1 MPLISLIAAISEN
14 RILSDST
21 KEHIHAGIPWN
32 IPSDELYYRE
42 TIRRHP
48 VIIGRK
54 SYATFNKPIRNCT
67 TIILTRDTNF
77 QAFGC
82 VVLHSLPEAIAWAKM
97 SETEEIFIAGGGQIY
112 TEAIKFA
119 DKLYLTIVEG
129 NFVGDIYFPE
139 FADFG
144 KVTKEKKMQ
153 ENGFQ
158 FNFVEIEK
166 CVNQVTS
173 PSITG

>member
-14 RILSDST
+14 RILANSAR
-21 KEHIHAGIPWN
+21 KHIRSGNPWN
-32 IPSDELYYRE
+32 IPSDEIYYRQM
-42 TIRRHP
+42 IRRHP

-54 SYATFNKPIRNCT
+54 SYSTMNKPFPDCT
-67 TIILTRDTNF
+67 TIVLTRDPNF
-77 QAFGC
+77 QA
-82 VVLHSLPEAIAWAKM
+82 WAEM

-153 ENGFQ
+153 ENGYK

-166 CVNQVTS
+166 CVN
-173 PSITG
+173 

>member
-14 RILSDST
+14 RILADST
-21 KEHIHAGIPWN
+21 KEHIHVGIPWN
-32 IPSDELYYRE
+32 IPSDERHFQKI
-42 TIRRHP
+42 TWRHP
-48 VIIGRK
+48 VIMGRK
-54 SYATFNKPIRNCT
+54 TYTTFYQPLPNRTN
-67 TIILTRDTNF
+67 IIVTRDANF
-77 QAFGC
+77 KAPGC
-82 VVLHSLPEAIAWAKM
+82 VVFHSLQEAIEWAKM

-139 FADFG
+139 FANFG
-144 KVTKEKKMQ
+144 KVTKEQHSQ

-158 FNFVEIEK
+158 FKFVEIER
-166 CVNQVTS
+166 CVNEVT
-173 PSITG
+173 PPTIMG

>member
-14 RILSDST
+14 RILADST
-21 KEHIHAGIPWN
+21 KEHIHGGIPWN
-32 IPSDELYYRE
+32 IPSDELYYRQK
-42 TIRRHP
+42 IRRHP

-54 SYATFNKPIRNCT
+54 SYSTFNKPIRNCT
-67 TIILTRDTNF
+67 TIILTKNPNF

-119 DKLYLTIVEG
+119 DRLYLTIIEG

-144 KVTKEKKMQ
+144 KFIKEKKMQ

-158 FNFVEIEK
+158 FKFVEIERR
-166 CVNQVTS
+166 VNEVTS
-173 PSITG
+173 PPIIG

>member
-14 RILSDST
+14 RILANSAR
-21 KEHIHAGIPWN
+21 KHIRAGNPWN
-32 IPSDELYYRE
+32 IPSDEIYYRQM
-42 TIRRHP
+42 IRRHP

-54 SYATFNKPIRNCT
+54 SYSTMSKPFPDCT
-67 TIILTRDTNF
+67 TIVLTRDTNF

-82 VVLHSLPEAIAWAKM
+82 VVLHSLTEAIAWAEM

-153 ENGFQ
+153 ENGYK

-166 CVNQVTS
+166 CVN
-173 PSITG
+173 

>member
-21 KEHIHAGIPWN
+21 QEHIHAGIPWN

-67 TIILTRDTNF
+67 TIILTKDTSF

-82 VVLHSLPEAIAWAKM
+82 IVLQLFTFQSYFKLVTIKGNVLCIRVQEFFF
-97 SETEEIFIAGGGQIY
+97 EEFFQI
-112 TEAIKFA
+112 
-119 DKLYLTIVEG
+119 L
-129 NFVGDIYFPE
+129 
-139 FADFG
+139 
-144 KVTKEKKMQ
+144 
-153 ENGFQ
+153 
-158 FNFVEIEK
+158 
-166 CVNQVTS
+166 S
-173 PSITG
+173 

>member
-14 RILSDST
+14 RILANSAR
-21 KEHIHAGIPWN
+21 KHIRAGNPWD
-32 IPSDELYYRE
+32 IPSDEIYYRQK
-42 TIRRHP
+42 IRRHP

-54 SYATFNKPIRNCT
+54 SYSTMTKPFPDCT
-67 TIILTRDTNF
+67 TIVLTRDSNF

-82 VVLHSLPEAIAWAKM
+82 VVLHSITEAIAWAKM

-139 FADFG
+139 FVDFG
-144 KVTKEKKMQ
+144 KVTKENKMQ
-153 ENGFQ
+153 ENGFK

-166 CVNQVTS
+166 CVN
-173 PSITG
+173 

>member
-21 KEHIHAGIPWN
+21 RKHIHSGSPWN
-32 IPSDELYYRE
+32 IPSDELYYRQK
-42 TIRRHP
+42 IRRHP

-54 SYATFNKPIRNCT
+54 SYSTFNKPIRNCT
-67 TIILTRDTNF
+67 TIILTKNPNF

-119 DKLYLTIVEG
+119 DRLYLTIIEG

-144 KVTKEKKMQ
+144 KFIKEKKMQ

-158 FNFVEIEK
+158 FKFVEIERR
-166 CVNQVTS
+166 VNEVTS
-173 PSITG
+173 PPIIG

>member
-14 RILSDST
+14 RILADST
-21 KEHIHAGIPWN
+21 RKHIHAGSPWN
-32 IPSDELYYRE
+32 IPSDELYYRQK
-42 TIRRHP
+42 IRRHP

-54 SYATFNKPIRNCT
+54 SYSTLTKPFPNCT
-67 TIILTRDTNF
+67 TIILTRDPNF

-112 TEAIKFA
+112 TEAIKLA

>member
-21 KEHIHAGIPWN
+21 KEHIHGGIPWN
-32 IPSDELYYRE
+32 IPSDELYYRQK
-42 TIRRHP
+42 IRRHP

-54 SYATFNKPIRNCT
+54 SYSTFNKPIRNCT
-67 TIILTRDTNF
+67 TIILTKNPNF

-82 VVLHSLPEAIAWAKM
+82 VVFHSLPEAIAWAKM

-119 DKLYLTIVEG
+119 DRLYLTIIEG

-144 KVTKEKKMQ
+144 KFIKEKKMQ

-158 FNFVEIEK
+158 FKFVEIERR
-166 CVNQVTS
+166 VNEVTS
-173 PSITG
+173 PPIIG